1 MRNSALFW
9 GGILILFGGLLL
21 LDNLGLLPFNFWKLF
36 WPLLLI
42 LLGLWTLWGVFGPR
56 RAVASEQVTIPLE
69 GASRARVHIR
79 HGAGQL
85 TIHGGAGSGEL
96 VNGTFGGGLDYRAER
111 EGDELNVKMRVP
123 RRDDWFLAPWMFGWG
138 GRGLLDWSFSLNSG
152 IPVALDLKTG
162 ASEMQ
167 LDLTDVPVTDF
178 RLETGAS
185 STRLT
190 LPAQAGFTR
199 AAIDGGATSIKV
211 RVPPGV
217 AARIVAS
224 GGAASIDVDQSRFP
238 RLGAAYQSA
247 DYETAPNR
255 VEMDIHV
262 GAGSVD
268 VR

>member
-9 GGILILFGGLLL
+9 GGILIVFGGLLL
-21 LDNLGLLPFNFWKLF
+21 LDNLNLLPFDFWKLF
-36 WPLLLI
+36 WPLFLI
-42 LLGLWTLWGVFGPR
+42 LLGLWTLWGVFMPR
-56 RAVASEQVTIPLE
+56 RALESEQVAIPLE
-69 GASRARVHIR
+69 GASRARVHIQ

-85 TIHGGAGSGEL
+85 TLHGGAGSGEL
-96 VNGTFGGGLDYRAER
+96 VNGTFGGGLDYHAQR
-111 EGDELNVKMRVP
+111 EGDELNVKMRMA
-123 RRDDWFLAPWMFGWG
+123 RRDDWFFAPWMWG
-138 GRGLLDWSFSLNSG
+138 GRGLLDWSFSLNGG

-162 ASEMQ
+162 ASDMQ
-167 LDLTDVPVTDF
+167 LDLTDVRVTDF

-238 RLGAAYQSA
+238 RLGAAYQSP